1 MASLV
6 GNKYF
11 LLWKWFAL
19 RTKEFPSSILNLP
32 FCFLSRYFA
41 CKCIFTVNCCL
52 IMIKNYSC
60 NPGLPSMNPGE
71 NPGPKMSD
79 SPGSRGRDSPGLS
92 SLLLTQ
98 RFSYAPHC
106 KKKLTREMY
115 ETFHGRF
122 HCFPPLFTF
131 HAVNCAFR
139 RLKFKLRMNVNE

>member
-11 LLWKWFAL
+11 LLWKWSVS
-19 RTKEFPSSILNLP
+19 RTKEFLSSILNLP

-60 NPGLPSMNPGE
+60 NPGIPSM

-92 SLLLTQ
+92 SLGRTNFYGPKIIRRKISKKILFYVTTTSPESWKTHLRKNSWYNLAKPGTGVVSSIIIQ
-98 RFSYAPHC
+98 SY
-106 KKKLTREMY
+106 KK
-115 ETFHGRF
+115 
-122 HCFPPLFTF
+122 
-131 HAVNCAFR
+131 
-139 RLKFKLRMNVNE
+139 